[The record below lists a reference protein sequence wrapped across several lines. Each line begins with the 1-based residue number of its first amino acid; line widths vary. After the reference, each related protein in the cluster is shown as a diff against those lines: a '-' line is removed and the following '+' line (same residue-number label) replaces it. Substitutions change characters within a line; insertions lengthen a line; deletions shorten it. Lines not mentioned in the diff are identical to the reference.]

1 MSKNYSRLTYQNRIG
16 IYYLLKQRMSV
27 RSIARELNVSPST
40 ISREIQRNRSGTA
53 YYPNTAQRKTQKRW
67 HRLTRKLDSSSELRY
82 AVFTRLRKQWS
93 PEQISASLKRCYEDR
108 SMHISP
114 ESIYTYLYVLPRGE
128 LKKELLGHL
137 RQFRTKRKE
146 RGKHHA
152 AHGPIP
158 NLISIHERP
167 IEVED
172 RTIPGHWEGDL
183 IIGDKH
189 QSALGTLVERTTR
202 TTLLIP
208 LQDKDAASV
217 RRAFAKHVKRLPRHM
232 KLSMTYDRGGEMAQ
246 HRLFTEETKMKVYFA
261 DPQSPWQRGTNE
273 NTNGLIRQYFPKGTD
288 FKKVSRSEY
297 RKVQDLLNER
307 PRKVL
312 DWRSPAEAM
321 DELLR

>member
-1 MSKNYSRLTYQNRIG
+1 MSTNYSRLTYQNRIG
-16 IYYLLKQRMSV
+16 IYYFLKQRMSI
-27 RSIARELNVSPST
+27 RGIARELNVSPST
-40 ISREIQRNRSGTA
+40 ISREIRRNRSGA
-53 YYPNTAQRKTQKRW
+53 VYYPNTAQRKTQRHWKR
-67 HRLTRKLDSSSELRY
+67 LSRKLDFNLELRNE
-82 AVFTRLRKQWS
+82 VFSRLRKQWS
-93 PEQISASLKRCYEDR
+93 PEQISASLKRCFEDEI
-108 SMHISP
+108 MHISP

-137 RQFRTKRKE
+137 RQFRTKRKV

-167 IEVED
+167 AEVAD
-172 RTIPGHWEGDL
+172 RAIPGHWEGDL

-208 LQDKDAASV
+208 LQEKDATSV

-288 FKKVSRSEY
+288 FKKVPKSEF
-297 RKVQDLLNER
+297 RKVQNLLNER
-307 PRKVL
+307 PRKTL
-312 DWRSPAEAM
+312 EWRTPSEAM
-321 DELLR
+321 NELLR